1 MQFLKKHQIKEGMEV
16 VGFDGVQIGVV
27 DSIEGDRIRLK
38 KSETG
43 GGRHR
48 RHHHYIGMDF
58 VDSVTDHKVRLC
70 SDADIVEL
78 FEEEKSGR
86 PVK

>member
-1 MQFLKKHQIKEGMEV
+1 MKKHQIKEGMEV

-27 DSIEGDRIRLK
+27 DGVEGDRIKLK
-38 KSETG
+38 KSESG
-43 GGRHR
+43 SHQHK

-58 VDSVTDHKVRLC
+58 VDSITDHKVRLC
-70 SDADIVEL
+70 SDANIVEF

>member
-1 MQFLKKHQIKEGMEV
+1 MKEHQIKEGMAV

-27 DSIEGDRIRLK
+27 DGIEGDRIKLK
-38 KSETG
+38 KSESSG
-43 GGRHR
+43 HHK

-58 VDSVTDHKVRLC
+58 VDSVVDQRVRLC
-70 SDADIVEL
+70 SDANIVEL

-86 PVK
+86 PIK

>member
-1 MQFLKKHQIKEGMEV
+1 MKKHQVKEGMIV

-27 DSIEGDRIRLK
+27 DGIEGDRIKLK
-38 KSETG
+38 KSESG
-43 GGRHR
+43 GCHK

-58 VDSVTDHKVRLC
+58 VDSVTDHGVRLC

>member
-1 MQFLKKHQIKEGMEV
+1 MAV

-27 DSIEGDRIRLK
+27 DGIEGDRIKLK
-38 KSETG
+38 KSESG
-43 GGRHR
+43 GHHK

-58 VDSVTDHKVRLC
+58 VDSVADQRVRLC
-70 SDADIVEL
+70 SDANIVEL

-86 PVK
+86 PFK

>member
-1 MQFLKKHQIKEGMEV
+1 MKKHEIKEGMEV
-16 VGFDGVQIGVV
+16 VGFDGVKIGVV
-27 DSIEGDRIRLK
+27 DGVEGDRIKLK
-38 KSETG
+38 KSESDG
-43 GGRHR
+43 YHK

-58 VDSVTDHKVRLC
+58 VDSITDQKVRLC
-70 SDADIVEL
+70 SDANIVEF

>member
-1 MQFLKKHQIKEGMEV
+1 MKKHQIKEGMEV

-27 DSIEGDRIRLK
+27 DGIEGDRIKLK
-38 KSETG
+38 KIEG
-43 GGRHR
+43 GHHK

-58 VDSVTDHKVRLC
+58 VDSITEHRVRLC
-70 SDADIVEL
+70 SDANIVEL